1 MQFKRL
7 KVLMLVL
14 FFLLDIFLLNWWR
27 AGQVPNEQVTDA
39 NANIITEMKKQ
50 KIQLPKFST
59 TVHYSGYIAAQRGNK
74 DTMALPSGLNVTTN
88 RQSDIVTVKLKTP
101 ELPEKE
107 TAVSA
112 NSQNP
117 LTIAKRS
124 GYRYNSVLTADKT
137 NSDRVYSQR
146 IRGLPV
152 IDDNGTMTFQYNK
165 EGKITGFIQRQLV
178 NVQRL
183 RDDRATIT
191 EEEAIVA
198 LYRYNELDG
207 GDRLSAGYLSYDK
220 SLTVNG
226 YDIYLPVWAFEAH
239 SGNEKYVLKINAFTG
254 DNLSE

>member
-27 AGQVPNEQVTDA
+27 AGQVPNEQITDA

-50 KIQLPKFST
+50 KIHLPKFST
-59 TVHYSGYIAAQRGNK
+59 TVQYSGYIAAQRGDK
-74 DTMALPSGLNVTTN
+74 GTMTLPSGLNVTTN
-88 RQSDIVTVKLKTP
+88 SQSDTVTVKLKTP
-101 ELPEKE
+101 ELPKKE
-107 TAVSA
+107 TVISA
-112 NSQNP
+112 NSHNP
-117 LTIAKRS
+117 LTIANRG
-124 GYRYNSVLTADKT
+124 GYRYNPVLTADKT
-137 NSDRVYSQR
+137 NSDSVYSQR

-152 IDDNGTMTFQYNK
+152 ISDNGTMTFQYNK
-165 EGKITGFIQRQLV
+165 EGKITGFVQRQIV

-198 LYRYNELDG
+198 LYRYNELDS
-207 GDRLSAGYLSYDK
+207 GDRLSSGYLSYDK

-239 SGNEKYVLKINAFTG
+239 SGNEKYILKINAFTG